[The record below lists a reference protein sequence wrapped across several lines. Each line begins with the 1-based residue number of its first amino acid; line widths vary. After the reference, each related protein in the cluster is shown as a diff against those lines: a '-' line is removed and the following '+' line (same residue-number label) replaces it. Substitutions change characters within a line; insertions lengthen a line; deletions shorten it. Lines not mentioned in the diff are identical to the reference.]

1 MCVITAIPK
10 TALDLYLCMAV
21 DIYIFAISHKILI
34 GVIISSLP
42 LDIGKNRDFRNNS
55 SCLSLYRFAERF
67 TNKDQVIALLD

>member
-42 LDIGKNRDFRNNS
+42 LDIGKKIEILETIPHACPSTD
-55 SCLSLYRFAERF
+55 SLRGLPTR
-67 TNKDQVIALLD
+67 IRS